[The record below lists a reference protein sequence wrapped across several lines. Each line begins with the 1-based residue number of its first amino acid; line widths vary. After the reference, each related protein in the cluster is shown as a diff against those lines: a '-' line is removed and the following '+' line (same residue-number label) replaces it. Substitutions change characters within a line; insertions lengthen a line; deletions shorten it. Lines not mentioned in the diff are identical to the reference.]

1 VAGHARVLPRPR
13 RAGKSLLRLKIFLT
27 MDEARQME
35 IDFAKLPEL
44 LRWNLRAVVRA
55 PPLAPRHQNARRR
68 AQLTVAGTA
77 LVQSSRWMTKHT
89 CTHTDPRRPIDAGL
103 LSDVATAAA
112 LASSISAAIQC

>member
-1 VAGHARVLPRPR
+1 
-13 RAGKSLLRLKIFLT
+13 
-27 MDEARQME
+27 ME

-77 LVQSSRWMTKHT
+77 LVQSSRWMTKHV
-89 CTHTDPRRPIDAGL
+89 HTY
-103 LSDVATAAA
+103 
-112 LASSISAAIQC
+112 